1 MNIQEQL
8 ITNQKQIKLIKEK
21 YKAEKELAAAKH
33 KAIVQREKEELGD
46 LEKQNAELKA
56 EILEND
62 DPLIDGLQE
71 FTHKALMVNPKEL
84 PREYLEPN
92 MKKIRAEMRA
102 SEYTKPI
109 KGVKVINE
117 KLLKVLLQ

>member
-8 ITNQKQIKLIKEK
+8 ITNQKQIKMIKEK
-21 YKAEKELAAAKH
+21 YRAEKELAAAKH
-33 KAIVQREKEELGD
+33 KAIIQREKEELGD
-46 LEKQNAELKA
+46 LEKQNKELK
-56 EILEND
+56 ELILESD

-71 FTHKALMVNPKEL
+71 VSHKTLMVNPKIL
-84 PREYLEPN
+84 PREYLQPN
-92 MKKIRAEMRA
+92 MSKIRAEMRA

-109 KGVKVINE
+109 EGVKVINE

>member
-33 KAIVQREKEELGD
+33 KAIVQREKDELGD
-46 LEKQNAELKA
+46 LEKQNKELK
-56 EILEND
+56 ELILEGD

-71 FTHKALMVNPKEL
+71 VSHKTLMVNPKEL
-84 PREYLEPN
+84 PLEYLEPN

>member
-1 MNIQEQL
+1 MNIQERL

-21 YKAEKELAAAKH
+21 YRADKELASAKH
-33 KAIVQREKEELGD
+33 KAIIQREKEELGD
-46 LEKQNAELKA
+46 LELQNKELK
-56 EILEND
+56 ELILEGD

-71 FTHKALMVNPKEL
+71 VSHKTLMVNPKDL
-84 PREYLEPN
+84 PREYLQPD
-92 MKKIRAEMRA
+92 MSKIRAEMRA

-109 KGVKVINE
+109 KGVKVIHE

>member
-21 YKAEKELAAAKH
+21 YKADKEFAAAKH
-33 KAIVQREKEELGD
+33 KAIVQREKDELGD
-46 LEKQNAELKA
+46 LEKQNKELKA

-62 DPLIDGLQE
+62 DPLIDGLQAVSHN
-71 FTHKALMVNPKEL
+71 TLMVNPKEL

-92 MKKIRAEMRA
+92 MSKIRAEMRA

-109 KGVKVINE
+109 EGVKVINE